1 MKQTRREVTKE
12 MTGGIEKQLMQ
23 DVEAIRTF
31 NWIKGT
37 DEEVEAMRKKLKTWN
52 KYILCLMNYS
62 DKIKV
67 SVLYLNYFCRI
78 LSRIVV

>member
-1 MKQTRREVTKE
+1 

-37 DEEVEAMRKKLKTWN
+37 DEEVKAIRKKLKTWN